1 MAYYT
6 FPFFAAVRPLCW
18 AVFFIAFDKFR
29 KLPHDTGQQRG
40 GLGIGGKIPHIG
52 QGRAGPRARDAAH
65 TGDFL
70 RGINTAFP
78 QDGSGTEDPQRETF
92 RLQLIQPVSRSMPRQ
107 HGTAGGNMVQA
118 DMPYFM
124 GNGPADFILRG
135 AVIVADNK
143 GLRRF
148 APQYKAVFVIVRLQ
162 IGGAFLNPR
171 RKSRVAKN
179 HPSIFRRD
187 GAGVDGKCRY
197 ALFKQKGHCRRVKNG
212 FVLHPVFVFSG
223 GKCTVKAFRSFS
235 KAGRI
240 TPAGCKGQC
249 VFLVI
254 FCPKFFVC
262 GCVSG

>member
-1 MAYYT
+1 M
-6 FPFFAAVRPLCW
+6 
-18 AVFFIAFDKFR
+18 
-29 KLPHDTGQQRG
+29 
-40 GLGIGGKIPHIG
+40 GIGGKIPHIG

-187 GAGVDGKCRY
+187 GAGVDGKYRY